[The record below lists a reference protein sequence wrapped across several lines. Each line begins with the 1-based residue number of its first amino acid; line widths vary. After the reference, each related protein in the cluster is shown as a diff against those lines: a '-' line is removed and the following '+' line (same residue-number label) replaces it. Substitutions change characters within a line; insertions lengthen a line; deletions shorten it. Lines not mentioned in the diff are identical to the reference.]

1 MKGNLFA
8 TVAGRITDQ
17 SRPFLFTQDGAVC
30 SYGDM
35 LDASARYANALVS
48 LGVRAGD
55 RVAVQTEKH
64 IDSVWLYLACLRIGA
79 VYLPLNPAYT
89 SAEVAY
95 FVSDAEPALLV
106 CEPKSIDT
114 LRASLGGSLSRI
126 ETLDCAGAGSLQ
138 TLAKTMPS
146 QFTTVDAGADDL
158 AAILYT
164 SGTTGRSKGAMITHE
179 NLRSNALALVDIWQF
194 TAGDVLLH
202 ALPIFHTHGLF
213 VAMNT
218 VMLSGSSM
226 IFMPKFDLDA
236 VMAALPAATTMMG
249 VPTFYTRLLSDAR
262 FDRAAASH
270 MRLFVSGSAPLSA
283 ETHRAFTARTGHAIL
298 ERYGMT
304 ETNMITSNPYD
315 GERRPGAVGFPLP
328 GVSVRIA
335 DPETGKALAEGGIGV
350 IELKG
355 PNVFK
360 GYWRMPEKT
369 AQEFRADG
377 WFITGD
383 LGYIDPDG
391 YVTISGR
398 AKDLIISGGF
408 NVYPAEVE
416 NALDALPM
424 IGESAVIGLP
434 HADFGE
440 AVTAVVT
447 ARGGSEVD
455 ESAVRAQLESAL
467 AKFKIPKRVLV
478 KDSLPRNAMGKVQ
491 KNALREE
498 FAKLYAI

>member
-1 MKGNLFA
+1 MNGNLFA
-8 TVAGRITDQ
+8 TVEGGISDPA
-17 SRPFLFTQDGAVC
+17 RPFLLTESGAVV
-30 SYGDM
+30 SYGGM
-35 LDASARYANALVS
+35 LKASARFANALVG
-48 LGVRAGD
+48 LGVRPGD
-55 RVAVQTEKH
+55 RVAVQTGKH
-64 IDSVWLYLACLRIGA
+64 VDSVWLYLACLRVGA

-89 SAEVAY
+89 PAEVAY
-95 FVSDAEPALLV
+95 FVTDAEPALIV
-106 CEPKSIDT
+106 CEPKALPA
-114 LRASLGGSLSRI
+114 LREGLGPERARL
-126 ETLDCAGAGSLQ
+126 ETLDAAGEGSLQ
-138 TLAKTMPS
+138 RVAATLSPD
-146 QFTTVDAGADDL
+146 FTTFQAGPDDL

-194 TAGDVLLH
+194 SAADVLLH

-218 VMLSGSSM
+218 VMMSGSSM
-226 IFMPKFDLDA
+226 IFLPKFDVDA
-236 VMAALPAATTMMG
+236 VLAALPKATAMMG
-249 VPTFYTRLLSDAR
+249 VPTFYTRLLSDQR
-262 FDRAAASH
+262 FDREAASH

-328 GVSVRIA
+328 GVSVRVA
-335 DPETGKALAEGGIGV
+335 EPETGKPLPRGGIGV

-355 PNVFK
+355 PNGFK

-377 WFITGD
+377 WFNTGD
-383 LGYIDPDG
+383 LGYVDPDG

-416 NALDALPM
+416 NALDALPS

-447 ARGGSEVD
+447 AREGTTVD
-455 ESAVRAQLESAL
+455 EAAVRSELEKVL

-478 KDSLPRNAMGKVQ
+478 KDALPRNAMGKVQ
-491 KNALREE
+491 KNALRDE
-498 FAKLYAI
+498 FAKLYQP

>member
-1 MKGNLFA
+1 MGNLFT
-8 TVAGRITDQ
+8 TVAERITDPA
-17 SRPFLFTQDGAVC
+17 RPFLRDSAGNVF

-35 LDASARYANALVS
+35 IAASGHYGNAILS
-48 LGVRAGD
+48 FGVKPGD
-55 RVAVQTEKH
+55 RVAVQTGKH
-64 IDSVWLYLACLRIGA
+64 VDSVWLYLACLRAGA

-89 SAEVAY
+89 PAEVDY

-106 CEPKSIDT
+106 CEPATLET
-114 LRASLGGSLSRI
+114 LRAGLGKKAIRM
-126 ETLDCAGAGSLQ
+126 ETLDASGKGSLQ
-138 TLAKTMPS
+138 ALAATMLPEFS
-146 QFTTVDAGADDL
+146 TVERDADDL

-164 SGTTGRSKGAMITHE
+164 SGTTGRSKGAMISHE
-179 NLRSNALALVDIWQF
+179 NLRSNALALVEIWHF

-213 VAMNT
+213 VAINT

-226 IFMPKFDLDA
+226 IYLPKFDLDA
-236 VMAALPAATTMMG
+236 VLGEMPSATTMMG
-249 VPTFYTRLLSDAR
+249 VPTFYTRLLSDKR
-262 FDRAAASH
+262 FNRAAASH

-335 DPETGKALAEGGIGV
+335 EPDTGKPLPQGGIGV

-360 GYWRMPEKT
+360 GYWHMPEKT
-369 AQEFRADG
+369 AQEFRPDG

-383 LGYIDPDG
+383 LGYVDPDG
-391 YVTISGR
+391 YFTISGR

-416 NALDALPM
+416 NALDALSS

-447 ARGGSEVD
+447 PRPGMTVD
-455 ESAVRAQLESAL
+455 ESAVRAELENVL
-467 AKFKIPKRVLV
+467 AKFKIPKRILIA
-478 KDSLPRNAMGKVQ
+478 DALPRNAMGKVQ
-491 KNALREE
+491 KNALREQYSG
-498 FAKLYAI
+498 LYAS